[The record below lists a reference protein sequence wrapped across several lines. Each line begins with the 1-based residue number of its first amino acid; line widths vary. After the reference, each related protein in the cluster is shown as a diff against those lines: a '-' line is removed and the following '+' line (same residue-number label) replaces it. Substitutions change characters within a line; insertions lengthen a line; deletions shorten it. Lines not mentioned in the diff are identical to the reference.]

1 MGKSNGEWGSQF
13 LPHSIYIHPKELS
26 MSFDLKHLP
35 RCFGDL
41 VIADP
46 LNASVICSY
55 CELPPAKPLLLAGPP
70 GAGKTEA
77 ARVIAHSYFEQR
89 NIQHMHWEFNA
100 ASLVKDYE
108 AKIMSEVNYQM
119 FGNSDKALIVINEID
134 EMDLRSVQPKFREF
148 MDTKR
153 HLIHFVATTN
163 HKSRIMGAVLSRF
176 RALDLDPPTSVDWVD
191 RAKAILEAEGLTPT
205 RADVVQMLQS
215 FQGSARDLIDLLE
228 ETVIT
233 SKAFAP

>member
-1 MGKSNGEWGSQF
+1 
-13 LPHSIYIHPKELS
+13 

-35 RCFGDL
+35 QTFADL
-41 VIADP
+41 VIANP
-46 LNASVICSY
+46 LNAAVIKSY
-55 CELPPAKPLLLAGPP
+55 CEQPPAKPLLLVGPP
-70 GAGKTEA
+70 GAGKTET
-77 ARVIAHSYFEQR
+77 ARVIAHSHFLRAQDHY
-89 NIQHMHWEFNA
+89 MHWEHNA
-100 ASLVKDYE
+100 ASLDKNFED
-108 AKIMSEVNYQM
+108 KIMAEVNYQM

-153 HLIHFVATTN
+153 HLIRFVATTN

-215 FQGSARDLIDLLE
+215 FQ
-228 ETVIT
+228 
-233 SKAFAP
+233 

>member
-1 MGKSNGEWGSQF
+1 
-13 LPHSIYIHPKELS
+13 

-35 RCFGDL
+35 QTFADL
-41 VIADP
+41 VIANP
-46 LNASVICSY
+46 LNAAVIKSY
-55 CELPPAKPLLLAGPP
+55 CDQPPAKPLLLVGPP
-70 GAGKTEA
+70 GAGKTET
-77 ARVIAHSYFEQR
+77 ARVIAHSHFLRAQDHY
-89 NIQHMHWEFNA
+89 MHWEHNA
-100 ASLVKDYE
+100 ASLDKNFED
-108 AKIMSEVNYQM
+108 KIMAEVNYQM